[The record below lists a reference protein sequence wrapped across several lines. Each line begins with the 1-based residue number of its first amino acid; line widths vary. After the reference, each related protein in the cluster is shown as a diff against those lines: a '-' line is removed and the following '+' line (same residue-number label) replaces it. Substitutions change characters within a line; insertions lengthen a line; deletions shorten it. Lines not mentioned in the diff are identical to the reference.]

1 VVLAEF
7 AAMAA
12 SASRARCVLGEH
24 KRLESGIGVVA
35 WRARLVE
42 GAEGISP
49 CALHVPAS
57 PSNFSLG
64 EAEESDE
71 REEGDEGG
79 SRPSASESGGV

>member
-1 VVLAEF
+1 
-7 AAMAA
+7 
-12 SASRARCVLGEH
+12 
-24 KRLESGIGVVA
+24 VA
-35 WRARLVE
+35 WRTRLTE

-49 CALHVPAS
+49 HALCVPAS
-57 PSNFSLG
+57 PSDFCLG